1 MIDCIAMFSSPL
13 PLFPLLFYLDEH
25 QKNQFFQADVMKNL
39 YKGAGRING
48 LTVVVYS
55 YGIIVK
61 NLEKYFTMVLVF
73 VLKVKSSP
81 CQM

>member
-1 MIDCIAMFSSPL
+1 MFLSSPL
-13 PLFPLLFYLDEH
+13 PLFPLLFYLNEL

-39 YKGAGRING
+39 YKGAGKING

-61 NLEKYFTMVLVF
+61 NLEKYVTMVLVF